1 MAVQKAMTT
10 GTNGVM
16 DWFDRNATS
25 PYYSVCE
32 IISPTKKELLF
43 SCNEDSVDNA
53 RRILEE
59 NISAFE
65 QNGVNTLYALILHP
79 KKDKTGYIT
88 MNTPSHAM
96 LKFRPAELEQPIY
109 GVGAYTGG
117 NGGSNRYEMEKIM
130 EKLNLLE
137 SKLAESELED
147 EVDETP
153 QSPIN
158 AMLNNMAS
166 NPQVQEA
173 LISGLLGVVG
183 GFLNNGKQ
191 MTGVAG
197 FNLSQTNPADIT
209 DEAIMI
215 LDSLIKKGV
224 SIDHL
229 RKLDAM
235 SNTKLQSLLI
245 ML

>member
-10 GTNGVM
+10 GASGVM

-96 LKFRPAELEQPIY
+96 LKFRPAELEQPVY

-117 NGGSNRYEMEKIM
+117 GGGNSYAMEKIM
-130 EKLNLLE
+130 DKLNMLE
-137 SKLAESELED
+137 SRLAAAEEFD
-147 EVDETP
+147 EVEEKPKTGID
-153 QSPIN
+153 
-158 AMLNNMAS
+158 AMLS

-173 LISGLLGVVG
+173 LISGLLGMVG
-183 GFLNNGKQ
+183 GFLQNGKP
-191 MTGVAG
+191 MSGVAG
-197 FNLSQTNPADIT
+197 IGNVT
-209 DEAIMI
+209 DEAVTI

-224 SIDHL
+224 SVEHL

>member
-10 GTNGVM
+10 GTSGVM

-96 LKFRPAELEQPIY
+96 LKFRPAELEQPVY

-117 NGGSNRYEMEKIM
+117 GGGGNSYAMEKIM
-130 EKLNLLE
+130 DKLNMLE
-137 SKLAESELED
+137 SRLAASEEYEEID
-147 EVDETP
+147 TKP

-158 AMLNNMAS
+158 AMLS

-183 GFLNNGKQ
+183 NMLNGGKP
-191 MTGVAG
+191 MSGVAG
-197 FNLSQTNPADIT
+197 IGVVT
-209 DEAIMI
+209 DEAVTI

-224 SIDHL
+224 SVEHL

>member
-10 GTNGVM
+10 GTSGVM

-96 LKFRPAELEQPIY
+96 LKFRPAELEQPVY

-117 NGGSNRYEMEKIM
+117 GSNSYAMEKIM
-130 EKLNLLE
+130 DKLNMLE
-137 SKLAESELED
+137 SRLAATEEFD
-147 EVDETP
+147 EIDEKP

-158 AMLNNMAS
+158 AMLS

-173 LISGLLGVVG
+173 LISGLLGMVG
-183 GFLNNGKQ
+183 GFLQNGKP
-191 MTGVAG
+191 MGGVAG
-197 FNLSQTNPADIT
+197 IGNVT
-209 DEAIMI
+209 DEAVTI

-224 SIDHL
+224 SVEHL

-235 SNTKLQSLLI
+235 SSTKLQSLLI